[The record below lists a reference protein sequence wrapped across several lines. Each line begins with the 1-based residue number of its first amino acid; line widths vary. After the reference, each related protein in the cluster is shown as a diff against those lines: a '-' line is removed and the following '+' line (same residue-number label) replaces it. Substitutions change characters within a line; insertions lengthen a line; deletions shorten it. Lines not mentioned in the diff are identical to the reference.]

1 MSYERIIEEIK
12 MKNSMQDTNA
22 HLKISKMLAIDKA
35 RFGKL
40 PIYKLTKEVLQ
51 ELFVEEEIKIEDI
64 ASLFEVPV
72 NVVENSIKLAG
83 IPMKDKVNYLDRNFV
98 KAERMS
104 ISPITNYYMREI
116 DNMLSI
122 KDMKLKRFATEQLLK
137 SYSEVFFKLGLIK
150 KENQLVMIKKD
161 ENATPYMYLYNL
173 TVAEAMYHFDILDIN
188 WIIVPLKDN

>member
-22 HLKISKMLAIDKA
+22 HLKMSKMLAIDKA

-64 ASLFEVPV
+64 ANLFEVPV

-83 IPMKDKVNYLDRNFV
+83 IPMKDKVNYLDRNFI

-104 ISPITNYYMREI
+104 ISPITNYYMREL

-188 WIIVPLKDN
+188 WIIVPIKDN

>member
-72 NVVENSIKLAG
+72 NVVENSIPASV
-83 IPMKDKVNYLDRNFV
+83 IEFY
-98 KAERMS
+98 S
-104 ISPITNYYMREI
+104 
-116 DNMLSI
+116 
-122 KDMKLKRFATEQLLK
+122 K
-137 SYSEVFFKLGLIK
+137 SF
-150 KENQLVMIKKD
+150 
-161 ENATPYMYLYNL
+161 
-173 TVAEAMYHFDILDIN
+173 
-188 WIIVPLKDN
+188 

>member
-1 MSYERIIEEIK
+1 

-22 HLKISKMLAIDKA
+22 HLKMSKMLAIDKA

-83 IPMKDKVNYLDRNFV
+83 IPMKDKV
-98 KAERMS
+98 
-104 ISPITNYYMREI
+104 EI
-116 DNMLSI
+116 I
-122 KDMKLKRFATEQLLK
+122 
-137 SYSEVFFKLGLIK
+137 LI
-150 KENQLVMIKKD
+150 E
-161 ENATPYMYLYNL
+161 
-173 TVAEAMYHFDILDIN
+173 IL
-188 WIIVPLKDN
+188 

>member
-22 HLKISKMLAIDKA
+22 HLKMSKMLAIDKA

-40 PIYKLTKEVLQ
+40 PIYRKLTKEVLQ

-83 IPMKDKVNYLDRNFV
+83 IPMKDKVNYLELRNFI
-98 KAERMS
+98 KAERM
-104 ISPITNYYMREI
+104 
-116 DNMLSI
+116 L
-122 KDMKLKRFATEQLLK
+122 
-137 SYSEVFFKLGLIK
+137 
-150 KENQLVMIKKD
+150 
-161 ENATPYMYLYNL
+161 
-173 TVAEAMYHFDILDIN
+173 
-188 WIIVPLKDN
+188 

>member
-22 HLKISKMLAIDKA
+22 HLKMSKMLAIDKA

-104 ISPITNYYMREI
+104 ISPITNYYMREL